1 MSNQQ
6 TENPESQITAPKKL
20 LLPKRCLILL
30 VAAII
35 VCVAPLSLPK
45 LTTVVN
51 QIKWHTSGITDYSI
65 SVVAVGVAVWP
76 ANLAVPVL
84 KGKQEVRKISVD
96 ELFLLAYECFLFCS
110 VNYDPVY
117 GYPTQ
122 ISKGFIEGGAL
133 LISVKPNTP

>member
-6 TENPESQITAPKKL
+6 IENSENQITAPKRP
-20 LLPKRCLILL
+20 LLPKGCLILL
-30 VAAII
+30 IAAIV

-51 QIKWHTSGITDYSI
+51 QIKWHTSGLTDYYV
-65 SVVAVGVAVWP
+65 SVIAVGYAVWP
-76 ANLAVPVL
+76 DDIGSPIL
-84 KGKQEVRKISVD
+84 KEQEPPKISVD
-96 ELFLLAYECFLFCS
+96 RLFLLAYECFIFCS
-110 VNYDPVY
+110 VNYDPDY

-122 ISKGFIEGGAL
+122 ITRGFIEGGSL